1 MGPAEGRRENRPR
14 FVVPCPDH
22 FIRTTYWLFGRKVER
37 RVEVFAEFAQNYSKR
52 ENYRARV
59 DLSQIVLESFP
70 FVSRIIPV
78 CVRDPRSGQ
87 ESSQL

>member
-1 MGPAEGRRENRPR
+1 MGPGEGRRENEQR
-14 FVVPCPDH
+14 FVVRAPN
-22 FIRTTYWLFGRKVER
+22 FGMQKGVQAKSAGFDD
-37 RVEVFAEFAQNYSKR
+37 VEVFAEFAQNYSKR

-59 DLSQIVLESFP
+59 DLSQIDPESFP

>member
-1 MGPAEGRRENRPR
+1 MGPGEGRRENEQR
-14 FVVPCPDH
+14 FVACVCAQFWNTEGSP
-22 FIRTTYWLFGRKVER
+22 GQKR

-52 ENYRARV
+52 ENYRAWV
-59 DLSQIVLESFP
+59 DLSQNDPESFP